1 MTHCSTRL
9 KGDKLVNLLL
19 DNRLQRETKLVRK
32 KSITVRAE
40 QVYKSALGRNMVA
53 GKIPGTT
60 PDNIRLT
67 LSDTEVIILPGEEPI
82 SPSTK
87 FIEQVKNEAKSI
99 VNSEETQTLFKH
111 VSELVK
117 QGKILELKR
126 MMQPGNPIYIIF
138 PGAQ

>member
-1 MTHCSTRL
+1 M
-9 KGDKLVNLLL
+9 
-19 DNRLQRETKLVRK
+19 RK

-40 QVYKSALGRNMVA
+40 QVYKSALGRNMVQ
-53 GKIPGTT
+53 GEIPGTT

-99 VNSEETQTLFKH
+99 VNSEETQNLFTH

-117 QGKILELKR
+117 QGKILELSQIEKNDATWQSYVYNLPRGTMGVTWPYKR
-126 MMQPGNPIYIIF
+126 GDSLIDTTLS
-138 PGAQ
+138 